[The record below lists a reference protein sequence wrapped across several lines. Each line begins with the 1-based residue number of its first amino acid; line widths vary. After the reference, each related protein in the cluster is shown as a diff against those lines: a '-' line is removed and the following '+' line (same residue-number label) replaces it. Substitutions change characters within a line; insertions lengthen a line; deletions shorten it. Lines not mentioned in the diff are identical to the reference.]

1 MTMELNKKT
10 FLRRKKSRGSI
21 FFCGEN
27 LGWGLHFEDGG
38 RFRWGR
44 GGGSAGKK
52 IKLGGDL
59 AQHVKA

>member
-1 MTMELNKKT
+1 MTMELNKKNI
-10 FLRRKKSRGSI
+10 FEKKNHAEVYFSVVK
-21 FFCGEN
+21 N

-59 AQHVKA
+59 A